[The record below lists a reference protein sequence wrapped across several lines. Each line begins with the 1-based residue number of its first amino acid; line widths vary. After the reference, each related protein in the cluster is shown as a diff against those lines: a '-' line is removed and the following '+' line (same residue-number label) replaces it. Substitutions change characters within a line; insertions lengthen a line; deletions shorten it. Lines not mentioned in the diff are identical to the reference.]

1 LKVPEAEGVPNM
13 VIKLPFQEAATPAG
27 SPLAPIV
34 PAFAIPVAPV
44 VVCVIFV
51 RDVLIQTDG
60 VDEATPKVLVEE
72 TVTAKVC
79 AVLVPHELVAV
90 TETFPFCP
98 DAPTVTVIEFVP
110 VPAVIDQPVGT
121 VHV

>member
-1 LKVPEAEGVPNM
+1 MGVVPPFVGVAVNVTDIPAQIVVALAE
-13 VIKLPFQEAATPAG
+13 IETLAG
-27 SPLAPIV
+27 KFGL
-34 PAFAIPVAPV
+34 
-44 VVCVIFV
+44 
-51 RDVLIQTDG
+51 
-60 VDEATPKVLVEE
+60 

-90 TETFPFCP
+90 TVTFPFCP

-121 VHV
+121 VQL